1 VVFPRHSRN
10 ALPCSRCTC
19 RVSSPPSLV
28 SSRPPSSSPNVWC
41 GCWLEGFSAVWEAR
55 IHPKPPIFAHGRTP
69 SKDHAG
75 VTYIYIPRSHSL
87 PPQPARP
94 VSSAPTG
101 VTFIMASSI
110 ASVVTKT
117 VTKVVASSS
126 ASPSATL
133 RATPQGGVLEGSN
146 PSQYDPKNP
155 IFLFIIQVRPDRR
168 EIP

>member
-1 VVFPRHSRN
+1 V
-10 ALPCSRCTC
+10 L
-19 RVSSPPSLV
+19 PPS
-28 SSRPPSSSPNVWC
+28 
-41 GCWLEGFSAVWEAR
+41 
-55 IHPKPPIFAHGRTP
+55 
-69 SKDHAG
+69 
-75 VTYIYIPRSHSL
+75 
-87 PPQPARP
+87 
-94 VSSAPTG
+94 
-101 VTFIMASSI
+101 IMASSI
-110 ASVVTKT
+110 ASVVTTT